1 MPVDTQARH
10 QLHKRAE
17 EVLGP
22 EPAGTLME
30 LLPPVDW
37 TQVAMKS
44 DLVALEERLEARLGE
59 RIAQTAASTTRTVV
73 FSVVS
78 LTVAMMG
85 TNVALVS
92 ALR

>member
-1 MPVDTQARH
+1 MPVDAQARH
-10 QLHKRAE
+10 RLFTRVE

-30 LLPPVDW
+30 LLPPFDW
-37 TQVAMKS
+37 SEVAMKS
-44 DLVALEERLEARLGE
+44 DLRQLEARLGE
-59 RIAQTAASTTRTVV
+59 RIAQSAASTTRTVV

-78 LTVAMMG
+78 LTVTMMG
-85 TNVALVS
+85 TNVALVA

>member
-10 QLHKRAE
+10 ELHKRAE

-30 LLPPVDW
+30 LLPPFDW
-37 TQVAMKS
+37 SEVAMKS
-44 DLVALEERLEARLGE
+44 DLRELEARLGE
-59 RIAQTAASTTRTVV
+59 RIEKSAASTTRTVV

-78 LTVAMMG
+78 LTVTMMG
-85 TNVALVS
+85 ANIALVS